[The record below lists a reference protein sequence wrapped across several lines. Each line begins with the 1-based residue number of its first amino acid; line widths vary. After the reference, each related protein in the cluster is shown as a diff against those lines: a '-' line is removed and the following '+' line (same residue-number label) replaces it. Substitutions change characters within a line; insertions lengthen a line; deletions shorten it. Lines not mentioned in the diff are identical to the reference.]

1 MDQIHTFQYEEEEM
15 EVVWKV
21 EVEQEG
27 GMEVVVK
34 VVVVKVVVV
43 KVVVVMVVVVKVVV
57 VKVVGT
63 EEVLVAVRVEVMAGV
78 V

>member
-1 MDQIHTFQYEEEEM
+1 MREDVMKNSTWPVLHMDQIHTFQYEEEEM

-43 KVVVVMVVVVKVVV
+43 KVVVVMVVVV
-57 VKVVGT
+57 
-63 EEVLVAVRVEVMAGV
+63 
-78 V
+78 